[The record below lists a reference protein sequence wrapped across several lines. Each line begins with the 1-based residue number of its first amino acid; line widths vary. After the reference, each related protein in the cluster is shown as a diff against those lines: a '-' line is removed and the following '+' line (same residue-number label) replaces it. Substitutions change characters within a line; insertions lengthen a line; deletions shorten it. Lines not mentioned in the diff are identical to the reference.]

1 MPQLIKSTVKALALL
16 AAIWGSTYGFAKAFS
31 QDKGIAQNKA
41 FSQESAEPV
50 EIVGFGDSLMAGYE
64 LPEGD
69 GFPAVLEAAL
79 KAQGL
84 DIRVTNAG
92 VSGDTTSGGL
102 ERIDWSVPDGTKLVI
117 LELGGNDALRGIA
130 PEITGQNLD
139 AMITSLKGRNIKI
152 LLAGML
158 SPPNM
163 GKDYETKF
171 NAIYPDLA
179 KKYTLPLIPFFT
191 EGVTGHPDLQIE
203 DKLHPNRKGVDVM
216 VKNTLPYVSDALK

>member
-1 MPQLIKSTVKALALL
+1 MRHIFKSTAQSLALFVG
-16 AAIWGSTYGFAKAFS
+16 IWGGTCGFAKGAEM
-31 QDKGIAQNKA
+31 AQA
-41 FSQESAEPV
+41 I

-79 KAQGL
+79 KTQGL
-84 DIRVTNAG
+84 DVHVTNAG

-102 ERIDWSVPDGTKLVI
+102 ERIDWSVPDGIKLVI
-117 LELGGNDALRGIA
+117 LELGGNDALRGIS

-139 AMITSLKGRNIKI
+139 AMITSLKTRNIKI
-152 LLAGML
+152 VLAGML

-163 GKDYETKF
+163 GKDYEAKF

-179 KKYTLPLIPFFT
+179 KKYALPLIPFFT
-191 EGVTGHPDLQIE
+191 EGVTGHPELQIE
-203 DKLHPNRKGVDVM
+203 DKLHPNRQGVDVM
-216 VKNTLPYVSDALK
+216 VKNALPIVLEALK